1 MTKKLAFAL
10 SGGGSRGALQVGA
23 LYALLEAGIRPDM
36 VIGASVGAVNATFL
50 ALNGFSESSLDSLKT
65 AWQTADILNLLPANY
80 VWLTVRAMFNRSSN
94 DPSQRLREFFIDH
107 GVNPELSFSN
117 LTHANLVIVS
127 ADLNTGKTI
136 LHGEQPHEKILD
148 ALLLSTAL
156 PPWFMPVRK
165 QDRYL
170 IDGGVLSNLPI
181 EPAIKCGATQVI
193 ALDLIDSREILGAV
207 DGLRGFVDRL
217 IYSIERRQVDLELE
231 LAEARGIPL
240 LYLGLI
246 GKKPVPIWDFK
257 HTNELIEQGYEI
269 ARRIIEGQQFSN
281 EIFAL
286 AE

>member
-94 DPSQRLREFFIDH
+94 DPSLRLREFFIDH

>member
-80 VWLTVRAMFNRSSN
+80 VWLTVRAMFNRSST